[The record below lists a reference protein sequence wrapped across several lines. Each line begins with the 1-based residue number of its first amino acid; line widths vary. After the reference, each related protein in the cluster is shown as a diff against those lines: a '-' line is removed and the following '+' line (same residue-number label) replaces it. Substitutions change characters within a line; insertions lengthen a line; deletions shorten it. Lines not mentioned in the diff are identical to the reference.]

1 MNCSAQACMDVCDF
15 ACGFDECPGET
26 GMVDDDAHYFARE
39 KGMNALKA
47 VHITTAFLSVLGS
60 LFVLVTYHLIPTH
73 KGASLRI
80 VYAKPH
86 GIPNPNPIP
95 NPIPN
100 PDQVLAERL

>member
-1 MNCSAQACMDVCDF
+1 MDVCDF

-26 GMVDDDAHYFARE
+26 GTVDDDAHYFARE

-80 VYAKPH
+80 VYAKQH
-86 GIPNPNPIP
+86 GIPSPNPIP